1 MNKVV
6 TFERIFKSVNVVTSM
21 GYILVS
27 EGSDVK
33 LKTLNELTGETNFVE
48 GKVMKLVGKKMEV
61 DSPDIPYPIVVK
73 FSEVEE
79 IEVVS

>member
-1 MNKVV
+1 MNKIQM
-6 TFERIFKSVNVVTSM
+6 FEKIFKSVNVITST
-21 GYILVS
+21 GDILVS

-48 GKVMKLVGKKMEV
+48 GKVLKLVGKKMEV

-79 IEVVS
+79 IEVVL

>member
-1 MNKVV
+1 MKNVKMFNKP
-6 TFERIFKSVNVVTSM
+6 FKSVNVITSM
-21 GYILVS
+21 GDILVS

-33 LKTLNELTGETNFVE
+33 LKTLNELTGESNIVE
-48 GKVMKLVGKKMEV
+48 GKVLKLVGKKMEV

-79 IEVVS
+79 IEVL

>member
-6 TFERIFKSVNVVTSM
+6 MFEKIFKSVNVITSM
-21 GYILVS
+21 GDILVS

-33 LKTLNELTGETNFVE
+33 LKTLNKLTGESNVVE
-48 GKVMKLVGKKMEV
+48 GKVLKLVGKKMEV

>member
-6 TFERIFKSVNVVTSM
+6 MFEKIFKSVSVITSM
-21 GYILVS
+21 GDILIS

-33 LKTLNELTGETNFVE
+33 LKTLNELTGESNIVE
-48 GKVMKLVGKKMEV
+48 GKVLKLVGKKMEV

-79 IEVVS
+79 IEVVL

>member
-1 MNKVV
+1 MKNVKMFNKP
-6 TFERIFKSVNVVTSM
+6 FKSVSVITSM
-21 GYILVS
+21 GDILVS

-33 LKTLNELTGETNFVE
+33 LKTLNELTGESNIVE
-48 GKVMKLVGKKMEV
+48 GKVLKLVGKKMEV

-79 IEVVS
+79 IEVVL

>member
-1 MNKVV
+1 MNKIQM
-6 TFERIFKSVNVVTSM
+6 FEKIFKSVSVITSM
-21 GYILVS
+21 GDILVS

-33 LKTLNELTGETNFVE
+33 LKTLNELTGETNIVE
-48 GKVMKLVGKKMEV
+48 GKVLKLVGKKMEV

-79 IEVVS
+79 IEVLS

>member
-79 IEVVS
+79 IEVL

>member
-1 MNKVV
+1 MNKIQM
-6 TFERIFKSVNVVTSM
+6 FEKIFKSVNVITSM
-21 GYILVS
+21 GDILVS

-48 GKVMKLVGKKMEV
+48 GKVLKLVGKKMEV

-79 IEVVS
+79 IEVIV

>member
-1 MNKVV
+1 MNKIQM
-6 TFERIFKSVNVVTSM
+6 FEKIFKSVNVITSM
-21 GYILVS
+21 GDILVS

-48 GKVMKLVGKKMEV
+48 GTVLKLVGKKMEV

-79 IEVVS
+79 IEVVL

>member
-1 MNKVV
+1 MNKIQM
-6 TFERIFKSVNVVTSM
+6 FEKIFKSVNVITSM
-21 GYILVS
+21 GDILVS

-33 LKTLNELTGETNFVE
+33 LKTLNELTGESNIVE
-48 GKVMKLVGKKMEV
+48 GKVLKLVGKKMEV

-79 IEVVS
+79 IEVVL

>member
-1 MNKVV
+1 MNKIQM
-6 TFERIFKSVNVVTSM
+6 FEKIFKSVNVITSM
-21 GYILVS
+21 GDILVS

-33 LKTLNELTGETNFVE
+33 LKTLNELTGETNIVE
-48 GKVMKLVGKKMEV
+48 GKVLKLVGKKMEV

-79 IEVVS
+79 IEVL

>member
-1 MNKVV
+1 MNNCMMFYKPFKVV
-6 TFERIFKSVNVVTSM
+6 NVLTEA
-21 GYILVS
+21 GDILVS

-33 LKTLNELTGETNFVE
+33 LQTLNELTGESNIVE
-48 GKVMKLVGKKMEV
+48 GKVLKLVGKKMEV

-79 IEVVS
+79 IEVVL